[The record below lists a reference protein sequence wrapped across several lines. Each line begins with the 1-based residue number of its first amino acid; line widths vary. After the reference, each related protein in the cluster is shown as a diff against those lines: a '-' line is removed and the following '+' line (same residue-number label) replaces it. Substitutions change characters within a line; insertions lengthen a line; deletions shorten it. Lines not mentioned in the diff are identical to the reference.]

1 MESSRLVELIDRL
14 PKIPKVVQ
22 ELIELVNSHDA
33 ELNQIAEKIAY
44 DQVISARVLRLS
56 NSAYF
61 GRARNVGSVN
71 EAVIRLGLGPVRT
84 LVVSSALMSAFDVD
98 DEVDMNAF
106 WQHTFEIA
114 TLSKA
119 LAHAL
124 RMDGNEA
131 FTAGMLHNLG
141 ELLIMTTAYDKLDR
155 INLHM
160 EAGKPKQEA
169 QQLILGITSAELG
182 GELAQ
187 TWNFPQGLSD
197 AIRYQFSPVHNE
209 QFSPL
214 AGILRLANKIDVAW
228 GEFVTTDSKLD
239 WLEQQLE
246 YNILGLPKT
255 VVANIDDVIGSG
267 REMAKM
273 LK

>member
-1 MESSRLVELIDRL
+1 MQSSSLVERIDKL
-14 PKIPKVVQ
+14 PKIPKIVQ
-22 ELIELVNSHDA
+22 ELIDLVNSDSA
-33 ELNQIAEKIAY
+33 DLNQIADKIAY

-61 GRARNVGSVN
+61 GRARNIGSVN

-98 DEVDMNAF
+98 SELDIDAF
-106 WQHTFEIA
+106 WQHTFEVA
-114 TLSKA
+114 TISKA
-119 LAHAL
+119 LAGSL
-124 RMDGNEA
+124 KMDPNEA

-141 ELLIMTTAYDKLDR
+141 ELLIMTTAYEQLDR
-155 INLHM
+155 INLHI

-169 QQLILGITSAELG
+169 QELILGVTSAELG
-182 GELAQ
+182 GELARR
-187 TWNFPQGLSD
+187 WNFPDRLCD
-197 AIRYQFSPVHNE
+197 AIRYQFTPVHQE

-214 AGILRLANKIDVAW
+214 AGILRLAGKVDESW
-228 GEFVTTDSKLD
+228 QEFVTTDSKLE
-239 WLEQQLE
+239 WLNQQLE
-246 YNILGLPKT
+246 YNLLGFPKT
-255 VVANIDDVIGSG
+255 VVAAVDDVIGKG

>member
-1 MESSRLVELIDRL
+1 MQSNSLVELIDRL

-44 DQVISARVLRLS
+44 DQIISARVLRLS

-61 GRARNVGSVN
+61 GRVRSVGSVN
-71 EAVIRLGLGPVRT
+71 EAVVRLGLGPVRT
-84 LVVSSALMSAFDVD
+84 LVVSSALISAFDVGE
-98 DEVDMNAF
+98 EVDIDGF
-106 WQHTFEIA
+106 WQHTFEVA

-119 LAHAL
+119 LATSL

-141 ELLIMTTAYDKLDR
+141 ELLIMTTAYDTLNR
-155 INLHM
+155 ITLHM

-169 QQLILGITSAELG
+169 QQLVLGTNSAELG

-187 TWNFPQGLSD
+187 AWNFPESLCD
-197 AIRYQFSPVHNE
+197 AIRYQFSPVHDE

-214 AGILRLANKIDVAW
+214 AGMLRLANKIDAAW
-228 GEFVTTDSKLD
+228 GELTTTDSKLD
-239 WLEQQLE
+239 WLDQQLE
-246 YNILGLPKT
+246 YNILGFPKT
-255 VVANIDDVIGSG
+255 VVANIDEVIGSG